1 MTAMISNTR
10 LKGIH
15 YRKARRTPY
24 QVMVQW
30 RKVMLWGN
38 ADTLKSA
45 IRMRDQFERQL
56 GKPRSERR
64 ILPDATGTCFTTCG
78 SPGKANYR
86 DVVQAHIAPE
96 PGKRRTTTYVL
107 HGYPQADDLAI
118 SNAERWRL
126 KMEARYYA
134 VQA

>member
-1 MTAMISNTR
+1 MTAMISNTS

-15 YRKARRTPY
+15 YRKDRATPF

-30 RKVMLWGN
+30 RKAMLWGN

-64 ILPDATGTCFTTCG
+64 ILPDAIGTCFTTCG
-78 SPGKANYR
+78 SPGKASYR
-86 DVVQAHIAPE
+86 NVVQAHVAPE

-107 HGYPQADDLAI
+107 SGDPEEDKTAED
-118 SNAERWRL
+118 NARRWRR